1 MINEQFIHIM
11 KMNFKNIIS
20 INTWR
25 GRRSLLH
32 GALFVG
38 LMAFPVGL
46 SAQSYDDVEEEE
58 EEAPARKVT
67 IQKKQYE
74 TRTVKGLVVDAATQ
88 QPVPGAIVRAADID
102 GYSALTE
109 DDGTYELRL
118 PVFSTAVY
126 VTTPDY
132 NPVRIGL
139 VKGERQRQIDL
150 YPTTFTAEYRPQTT
164 ARNDYTAS
172 DFKYTNAV
180 NIKDEIQ
187 NQLGAYV
194 HTVNR
199 SGTPGIGSVMF
210 MQGLNSLEVNAQPLV
225 VIDDVIIEQQYGR
238 TLLHDGFYNDILSN
252 LNPADIEKVTVLRNG
267 TALYGAKGANGV
279 ILIQTR
285 RNKSMATRIT
295 ANISAGVV
303 LEPKYIDV
311 MGAEQYRGYASE
323 LLKTTNTTNRT
334 FKFLNEDPNYY
345 YYTQYHQNTDWKDYV
360 YRTSMTQ
367 NYGINVEGGDNV
379 ANYNLSVGYSNAQ
392 STLKNNGM
400 GRLNVRFN
408 TDISLTQKL
417 DVRFDASFSNLTR
430 NLRNDGAPEGYDEGT
445 PTSPAFLAY
454 VKSPFISPYSYGR
467 GMLSDSHFDTEQETY
482 LSEAMAKY
490 NNYNWQLGN
499 PATILEYSE
508 AENKNRFENS
518 MLNLTITPKYKFNQH
533 LTLSE
538 HFSYNLVN
546 SFEKYY
552 IPINGTPDY
561 YVSSLGGYR
570 QNEVRSLAS
579 KQNSVQSDTRL
590 DWQNRYG
597 AHFVHLFAGARIN
610 WESYTTSAQVGYNT
624 GSDKTP
630 FMSGSLKDKSVD
642 GVNENWNSLAWY
654 AQAEYNYRGRYF
666 LQGNLTAEGSSRF
679 GTDAGDVKVFGAPW
693 GIFPGI
699 QAAWVMTN
707 EPWMAG
713 VKGIDYLRLSAG
725 YDVSGNDDI
734 DYFAAR
740 SYFRA
745 QQFLHTISGLA
756 FEGIGNTTIQ
766 WETTHRLNVGL
777 ESSFINNRLALSL
790 NYFRSHTNNLLTMQQ
805 LGFLSG
811 LDQNWSNGGKLQ
823 NEGFDVS
830 ANVKVLA
837 LKDWQ
842 WQLGASAGH
851 YKNKITEL
859 PDNAPYQD
867 NSVYGATIRTQ
878 VGQAANLFYGYR
890 TRGVFATTED
900 ATAAGLYLLDANGI
914 DKNYFEAGDIWF
926 EDLDGDHE
934 ITEADRTII
943 GDPNPDIYGNIFTT
957 VAWKRLKLDV
967 RFNYSLGNDVYNY
980 MRSQLEGGSRFMNQT
995 TALERRWMVEGQQT
1009 DIPRITFQDPMGNS
1023 RFSDR
1028 WIEDGSY
1035 LRLKSV
1041 TLSYDLPLKSEFIQ
1055 GVQFWLQGNNLLT
1068 FTKYLGSDP
1077 EFSMTSSVI
1086 GQGIDLGRLG
1096 QSRSV
1101 VAGVKINL

>member
-1 MINEQFIHIM
+1 M

-20 INTWR
+20 INTWL

-32 GALFVG
+32 GALFMG

-46 SAQSYDDVEEEE
+46 SAQSYDDLEEEE
-58 EEAPARKVT
+58 EEAPAARKVA

-74 TRTVKGLVVDAATQ
+74 TRTVKGIVLDAATQ
-88 QPVPGAIVRAADID
+88 QPVAGAIVRAADID

-139 VKGERQRQIDL
+139 VKDERQRQIEL
-150 YPTTFTAEYRPQTT
+150 YPTTFTAEYQAQTT

-199 SGTPGIGSVMF
+199 NGTPGIGSVMF
-210 MQGLNSLEVNAQPLV
+210 MQGLNSLEVNAQPLI

-379 ANYNLSVGYSNAQ
+379 ANYNLSVGYTNQQ

-430 NLRNDGAPEGYDEGT
+430 NLRNDGAPESYDEGP

-454 VKSPFISPYSYGR
+454 VKSPFISPYTYAR
-467 GMLSDSHFDTEQETY
+467 GKLSDEHLDVEDEAY
-482 LSEAMAKY
+482 LKEALASY
-490 NNYNWQLGN
+490 LQYNWKLAN
-499 PATILEYSE
+499 PAAINEYGE
-508 AENKNRFENS
+508 GDIKNRFENS
-518 MLNLTITPKYKFNQH
+518 MLNLTVTPKYQFNPY
-533 LTLSE
+533 LFLSE

-546 SFEKYY
+546 TSEKFYV
-552 IPINGTPDY
+552 PVNGVPDY
-561 YVSSLGGYR
+561 YVNSVNTFV

-579 KQNSVQSDTRL
+579 KQNSVMSDTRL
-590 DWQNRYG
+590 DWHQRFN
-597 AHFVHLFAGARIN
+597 AHYLHLFGGARIN
-610 WESYTTSAQVGYNT
+610 WESYSMNSQLGYNT
-624 GSDKTP
+624 GNDKTP
-630 FMSGSLKDKSVD
+630 FMHAGLLNASDEGIS
-642 GVNENWNSLAWY
+642 ENWNMMAWY
-654 AQAEYNYRGRYF
+654 AQAEYNYLGRYF
-666 LQGNLTAEGSSRF
+666 LQANLTAESSSRF
-679 GTDAGDVKVFGAPW
+679 GKDAGGLKLGGVSW
-693 GIFPGI
+693 GVFPGV
-699 QAAWVMTN
+699 QASWVLTN
-707 EPWMAG
+707 EPWLSG
-713 VKGIDYLRLSAG
+713 VRGLDYLRLTAG

-734 DYFAAR
+734 DYFATQ
-740 SYFRA
+740 SFFRA
-745 QQFLHTISGLA
+745 KQFLHTVSALA
-756 FEGIGNTTIQ
+756 FEGIGSEKIK
-766 WETTHRLNVGL
+766 WETTRRFNVGF
-777 ESSFINNRLALSL
+777 ESNFIGNRLGVSF
-790 NYFRSHTNNLLTMQQ
+790 NYFRSTTSDLLMKQS

-811 LDQNWSNGGKLQ
+811 IAENWVNGGKLQ
-823 NEGFDVS
+823 NDGFDVT
-830 ANVKVLA
+830 ATAKLVA
-837 LKDWQ
+837 HKDWQ
-842 WQLGASAGH
+842 WQLGASVGH
-851 YKNKITEL
+851 YQNKITDLGGLDYIE
-859 PDNAPYQD
+859 N
-867 NSVYGATIRTQ
+867 NVYGATIRTQ

-890 TRGVFATTED
+890 TEGVFSTTAD
-900 ATAAGLYLLDANGI
+900 AVAAGKNGEALYMMSANGRE
-914 DKNYFEAGDIWF
+914 KSYFGAGDMHF
-926 EDLDGDHE
+926 TDMNGDGMISD
-934 ITEADRTII
+934 ADRVVI
-943 GDPNPDIYGNIFTT
+943 GDPNPDIYGNIFTS

-967 RFNYSLGNDVYNY
+967 NFNYSLGNDVYNY
-980 MRSQLEGGSRFMNQT
+980 MRSQLEGGSRFLNQT
-995 TALERRWMVEGQQT
+995 QAMNRRWQVEGQIT
-1009 DIPRITFQDPMGNS
+1009 DMPRITFQDPMENA

-1035 LRLKSV
+1035 LRLKTV
-1041 TLSYDLPLKSEFIQ
+1041 TLSYTLPLRSEYIQ
-1055 GVQFWLQGNNLLT
+1055 GLQFWVQGNNLLT
-1068 FTKYLGSDP
+1068 FSRYLGSDP
-1077 EFSMTSSVI
+1077 EFSMTTAVI
-1086 GQGIDLGRLG
+1086 GQGIDLGQLP